1 MDPVTMQLLFS
12 GVNYASQQQTNQLN
26 VQQNERNNQ
35 MQVFLQNQQN
45 QFNQRMWE
53 QNNQYNSP
61 QSQMQRL
68 RNAGLNPGLAYGGN
82 VANVSQG
89 QVQQQSKAQTIP
101 SIKQAPQFD
110 SQVANVL
117 LQQRQLDQQ
126 ENVNKSI
133 IDDNKASARLKNSEA
148 LRNET
153 KQPFVTLNE
162 QAQLDL
168 IQTRIDEMTS
178 NITLN
183 DVETD
188 LRSLSYDFNSL
199 TFPIRFKQQIA
210 DYNLTVQQ
218 AKTATVT
225 ALYYK
230 ALTAE
235 ANAKTQ
241 YTYEDQRR
249 VRQEIELVGKR
260 IGLTDAEITESQN
273 KAEATRI
280 SNQYQGAKSRAF
292 TNDEGELNTWGY
304 ISELLNPST
313 GIAVPIPTNNN
324 KTTTVKHKYPKKIK

>member
-1 MDPVTMQLLFS
+1 MDPLSMQLLFS
-12 GVNYASQQQTNQLN
+12 GVNYASQQQTNQQN

-89 QVQQQSKAQTIP
+89 AVQQQQKAQTNP
-101 SIKQAPQFD
+101 SYKQAPQFD
-110 SQVANVL
+110 TQAANVL

-126 ENVNKSI
+126 EPLI
-133 IDDNKASARLKNSEA
+133 KAQARKLNAEA
-148 LRNET
+148 LAQET
-153 KQPFVTLNE
+153 VQPFLELNE

-168 IQTRIDEMTS
+168 IQTRIDEMAS

-188 LRSLSYDFNSL
+188 LRSLSYDFNSR
-199 TFPIRFKQQIA
+199 TFGIRFKQQIA
-210 DYNLTVQQ
+210 DYNLTEQQ
-218 AKTATVT
+218 AKIATVT

-235 ANAKTQ
+235 SNASTQ
-241 YTYEDQRR
+241 LKYEDQRR
-249 VRQEIELVGKR
+249 VREEIQLIGSR
-260 IGLTDAEITESQN
+260 IGLTDAEITEAQN

-280 SNQYQGAKSRAF
+280 SNQYQGAKARAF

-324 KTTTVKHKYPKKIK
+324 KTTTVKHKYPKKFK